1 MSFKTPILC
10 DRRIFDKKGKW
21 KSPNNDIA
29 ENIFYFIK
37 EPLTVTPSFD
47 QYSREEMIETMTIT
61 IFGGKQIIKN
71 DEIILETGTKY
82 HVHSVVINYAESNVL
97 VKDMLKPRIASM
109 DLVLEW
115 YGIHTYCFYK
125 QTYRLIR

>member
-1 MSFKTPILC
+1 MSFKSPYVC
-10 DRRIFDKKGKW
+10 DRRVFDKRGKW

-47 QYSREEMIETMTIT
+47 QYSREEMKEELTIT

-71 DEIILETGTKY
+71 DDIVLETGEIKK
-82 HVHSVVINYAESNVL
+82 VHSVVINYVETNVL
-97 VKDMLKPRIASM
+97 VKDMLKPRIESM
-109 DLVLEW
+109 DLILV
-115 YGIHTYCFYK
+115 
-125 QTYRLIR
+125 

>member
-10 DRRIFDKKGKW
+10 DRRVYDKKGKW

-37 EPLTVTPSFD
+37 EPLSLSSDYVNG
-47 QYSREEMIETMTIT
+47 REELKETITIT
-61 IFGGKQIIKN
+61 IFGGKPITQY
-71 DEIILETGTKY
+71 DEITLDNGKKY
-82 HVHSVVINYAESNVL
+82 LVSSIPTINYVEHNIL

-109 DLVLEW
+109 EVVLE
-115 YGIHTYCFYK
+115 
-125 QTYRLIR
+125 